1 MHTLL
6 VVILYEYC
14 SFFTFLCIR
23 ECRTHTVHTYLVIM
37 FCDCF
42 ALHRLSSSRF
52 SSPHQF
58 FHFRLRAKA
67 KVRDC
72 YYCSHRK
79 SDHRL
84 TNSATIFMHVA
95 AWWLVNISNTTGW
108 FKQSLLPQCLWWS
121 IRHPL
126 SRPLMGFRLTFPF
139 IRYGYDRWR
148 DPASSKNF
156 QVQRSSLHLPMLI
169 LQNFLKWRM
178 WKRRGWSP
186 SKCCRQP
193 VAQESAPLTRVSV

>member
-1 MHTLL
+1 MHTTRVQSRSPPTALLLFIFSHTTVRARSIIHHNIHSILLLYYSMHTLL

-23 ECRTHTVHTYLVIM
+23 ECRTHTVHTYLVLM

-79 SDHRL
+79 SDLRL

-95 AWWLVNISNTTGW
+95 A
-108 FKQSLLPQCLWWS
+108 
-121 IRHPL
+121 
-126 SRPLMGFRLTFPF
+126 
-139 IRYGYDRWR
+139 
-148 DPASSKNF
+148 
-156 QVQRSSLHLPMLI
+156 
-169 LQNFLKWRM
+169 
-178 WKRRGWSP
+178 
-186 SKCCRQP
+186 
-193 VAQESAPLTRVSV
+193 